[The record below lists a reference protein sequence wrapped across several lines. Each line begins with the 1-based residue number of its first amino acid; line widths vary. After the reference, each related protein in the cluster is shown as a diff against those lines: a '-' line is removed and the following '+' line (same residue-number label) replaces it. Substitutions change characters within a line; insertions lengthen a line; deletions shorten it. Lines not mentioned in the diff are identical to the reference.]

1 MNRGPDIVEIP
12 GLPGTTPG
20 PGTLPGSPG
29 AGATGQGGGMPGTRP
44 FLRLFFRCANAYC
57 RAYKNP
63 DGTMYLAR
71 CPRCGQQARFA
82 IGPDG
87 SNQRSFEMS
96 CGR

>member
-1 MNRGPDIVEIP
+1 
-12 GLPGTTPG
+12 
-20 PGTLPGSPG
+20 
-29 AGATGQGGGMPGTRP
+29 
-44 FLRLFFRCANAYC
+44 
-57 RAYKNP
+57 
-63 DGTMYLAR
+63 MYLAR